1 MCFHTMHKHLS
12 FFTDV
17 NIVSNGQV
25 HENNSYI
32 VGGAASPHEISCLLQ
47 GIQLFEANVTWL
59 YPSGLAV
66 PLAGAGRGT
75 HQVDNSSSS
84 NRRVE
89 SVLVWSPRLLDDG
102 VISSEGFY
110 CCRVS
115 TPTGVQESVC
125 IGLFHQDPSERVVG
139 RRTIHMCIL
148 CVYVS
153 GPVCMCGVCVC
164 VCLFVCVMCM
174 FGCIR
179 IHVLCVFESCLLV
192 EATILLSRT
201 CSPWSSKL
209 GAHGARNWCYSSC

>member
-1 MCFHTMHKHLS
+1 MS

-17 NIVSNGQV
+17 NIVINGQF

-32 VGGAASPHEISCLLQ
+32 VGGAVVGGAASPYEISCFLQ
-47 GIQLFEANVTWL
+47 GIQLFEANVTWF

-89 SVLVWSPRLLDDG
+89 SVLVWTPQLMDDG

-139 RRTIHMCIL
+139 RSTVQI
-148 CVYVS
+148 YVFS
-153 GPVCMCGVCVC
+153 VHVWCLCVC
-164 VCLFVCVMCM
+164 VCIRLRVCCVQYVHTYV
-174 FGCIR
+174 
-179 IHVLCVFESCLLV
+179 HVYV
-192 EATILLSRT
+192 
-201 CSPWSSKL
+201 
-209 GAHGARNWCYSSC
+209 

>member
-1 MCFHTMHKHLS
+1 MHKHLS

-32 VGGAASPHEISCLLQ
+32 VGGAVVGGTASPHEISCFLQ
-47 GIQLFEANVTWL
+47 GIQLFEANVTWF

-66 PLAGAGRGT
+66 PTTGPGRDA

-89 SVLVWSPRLLDDG
+89 SVLVWSPQRLDDEA
-102 VISSEGFY
+102 ISSEGFY

-125 IGLFHQDPSERVVG
+125 IGLFHQDPSERVVA
-139 RRTIHMCIL
+139 RSTVHTYVR
-148 CVYVS
+148 VYC
-153 GPVCMCGVCVC
+153 VCMCVCVRLHVCC
-164 VCLFVCVMCM
+164 VHYVHTYVPVYVWMYTYVYARIVCIGVLFAAGGNHALVS
-174 FGCIR
+174 
-179 IHVLCVFESCLLV
+179 HLQSLVLQAWC
-192 EATILLSRT
+192 A
-201 CSPWSSKL
+201 WS
-209 GAHGARNWCYSSC
+209 A